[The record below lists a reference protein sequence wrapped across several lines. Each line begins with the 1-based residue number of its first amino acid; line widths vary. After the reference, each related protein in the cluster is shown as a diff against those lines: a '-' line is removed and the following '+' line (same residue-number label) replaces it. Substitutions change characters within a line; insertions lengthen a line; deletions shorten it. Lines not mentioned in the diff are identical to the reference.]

1 LPGEYFEQLC
11 SEVRKVRVVRGRPTV
26 RFERKVG
33 MAAGA
38 LDATV
43 YATAARAALNLSA
56 SAFSQREDELRAAG
70 SPKSPPSVIR
80 SQWMFR

>member
-1 LPGEYFEQLC
+1 
-11 SEVRKVRVVRGRPTV
+11 VRKVRVERGRPTV

-56 SAFSQREDELRAAG
+56 SAFSQREDELR
-70 SPKSPPSVIR
+70 PPAHPSR
-80 SQWMFR
+80 RRA